1 SGTKRRHRFIRG
13 TMRSAAKLSY
23 TDAQRAIDG
32 DIGGPGDAFLDNILK
47 PLWGAYA
54 AVAKARDKR
63 GPLDLD
69 LPEKRVQLSDE
80 GHVESITTRARFDA
94 HRLIE
99 EFMIQANVCAAESL
113 EKARQPLIYRVHDQP
128 SDAKIAGLAD
138 FLQTLNIKWP
148 RGERPQTSR
157 FNKLLDDA
165 ASGESKDVIT
175 EMVLRTQAQAVY
187 DTENIGH
194 FGLNLTKYAHF
205 TSPIRRYA
213 DLIVHRALI
222 KALKLGPEG
231 LSTERE
237 VQLEETA
244 EHISTTERRSM
255 AAERDATDRYLAHYM
270 SDHVGAEFE
279 GRITGLS
286 KAGLF
291 VRLGVTGADGL
302 VPISRLSDEYWVL
315 DEKTRALVARGSG
328 RRFEMGQDVTVRLEE
343 ATPLTGG
350 LLLEML
356 SKPKPRRKDLN
367 ASKSKGRDRPS
378 GRPARTK
385 GRKRGR

>member
-1 SGTKRRHRFIRG
+1 
-13 TMRSAAKLSY
+13 
-23 TDAQRAIDG
+23 
-32 DIGGPGDAFLDNILK
+32 
-47 PLWGAYA
+47 
-54 AVAKARDKR
+54 
-63 GPLDLD
+63 
-69 LPEKRVQLSDE
+69 
-80 GHVESITTRARFDA
+80 
-94 HRLIE
+94 
-99 EFMIQANVCAAESL
+99 
-113 EKARQPLIYRVHDQP
+113 
-128 SDAKIAGLAD
+128 
-138 FLQTLNIKWP
+138 P
-148 RGERPQTSR
+148 RGERPQTNR